1 MIELNETETHVFRF
15 GRRLSFF
22 SCLAVLIIGNLLSAA
37 APNFWSWAVFRFIVG
52 LTVPAIYQI
61 PFIICK

>member
-1 MIELNETETHVFRF
+1 MKLKFIYLFRF

-22 SCLAVLIIGNLLSAA
+22 MCLAVLIIGNLLSAA
-37 APNFWSWAVFRFIVG
+37 APDFWSWAVFRFIVG

>member
-1 MIELNETETHVFRF
+1 MFRF
-15 GRRLSFF
+15 GRRPSFF
-22 SCLAVLIIGNLLSAA
+22 TCLAILITGNMLSAA
-37 APNFWSWAVFRFIVG
+37 APDFWSWAVFRFIVG

>member
-1 MIELNETETHVFRF
+1 MIRF
-15 GRRLSFF
+15 GRRPSFF
-22 SCLAVLIIGNLLSAA
+22 TCLATLIAGNLLSAA
-37 APNFWSWAVFRFIVG
+37 APEFWSWAFFRFIVG